1 MVARRLPN
9 LPIAVRWSCDLLLGA
24 GLVALALIFHGVVG
38 WGWGGVVAGV
48 VGLVAQHGAAG
59 VAGDDGGDAQQAQGP
74 GLPLSGRGAGKR
86 QCLAEGGD
94 VAGQGSA
101 QHEEEGGWE
110 PHRGPAVGIG
120 TVNRVATA
128 VCHL

>member
-48 VGLVAQHGAAG
+48 VDLIVACGC
-59 VAGDDGGDAQQAQGP
+59 D
-74 GLPLSGRGAGKR
+74 GLPRVGPRWSGLSWGPEGFFLQCCGAGMGRGRVPMG
-86 QCLAEGGD
+86 LI
-94 VAGQGSA
+94 
-101 QHEEEGGWE
+101 
-110 PHRGPAVGIG
+110 GPAG
-120 TVNRVATA
+120 A
-128 VCHL
+128 